1 MKKYIIIYYIIVNL
15 IYLIPSI
22 ISVFLEFDFK
32 FNTLFFFTFSL
43 LNVIAIL
50 FVYLN
55 QLTIPSLCFLALT
68 NLIQSFTF
76 VFLGFSYKFL
86 LGPDISFFIID
97 DGDLS
102 ARFTAIPYNIIFDI
116 DSFNIDDNFMF
127 GFNFIH
133 FWLFLFF
140 NKLIIEERKNKSNS
154 NLQSQV

>member
-15 IYLIPSI
+15 ICFIPSI

-43 LNVIAIL
+43 LNVIAIS

-55 QLTIPSLCFLALT
+55 RIIIPSLYFLALT

-102 ARFTAIPYNIIFDI
+102 VRFAALPYNIILYLN
-116 DSFNIDDNFMF
+116 SFEVDDNFMF

-140 NKLIIEERKNKSNS
+140 NKLIIEERKNKG

>member
-15 IYLIPSI
+15 ICLIPSI

-43 LNVIAIL
+43 LNVIAISS
-50 FVYLN
+50 VYHN
-55 QLTIPSLCFLALT
+55 RVVKPSLYFLALT
-68 NLIQSFTF
+68 NLIQAFTF

-86 LGPDISFFIID
+86 PGPDISFFIID

-102 ARFTAIPYNIIFDI
+102 TRFTALPYNIIFYVN
-116 DSFNIDDNFMF
+116 SFKVDNNFMF
-127 GFNFIH
+127 GFNFVH

-140 NKLIIEERKNKSNS
+140 NKLIIEEKNLKLIFRN
-154 NLQSQV
+154 

>member
-15 IYLIPSI
+15 ICLIPSI

-32 FNTLFFFTFSL
+32 FNTLFFFFFSL
-43 LNVIAIL
+43 LNVITIS

-55 QLTIPSLCFLALT
+55 RMTISSLYFLALT

-97 DGDLS
+97 EGDLT
-102 ARFTAIPYNIIFDI
+102 ARFTAIFYNIIFHT

-140 NKLIIEERKNKSNS
+140 NKLIIEERKNKSN
-154 NLQSQV
+154 LQSQI

>member
-15 IYLIPSI
+15 ICLIPSI
-22 ISVFLEFDFK
+22 IGVFLEFDFK

-43 LNVIAIL
+43 LNVIAIS

-55 QLTIPSLCFLALT
+55 RMTISSLYFLALT

-97 DGDLS
+97 EGDLS

-140 NKLIIEERKNKSNS
+140 NKLIIEERNNKS
-154 NLQSQV
+154 NLQS

>member
-15 IYLIPSI
+15 ICLIPSI

-43 LNVIAIL
+43 LNVIAISS
-50 FVYLN
+50 VYLN
-55 QLTIPSLCFLALT
+55 RMTISSLYFLALT

-133 FWLFLFF
+133 FWLFIFF
-140 NKLIIEERKNKSNS
+140 NKLIIKERNNRS
-154 NLQSQV
+154 NLQS

>member
-15 IYLIPSI
+15 ICLIPSI

-43 LNVIAIL
+43 LNVIAISSI
-50 FVYLN
+50 YLN
-55 QLTIPSLCFLALT
+55 RVVKPSLYFLALT
-68 NLIQSFTF
+68 NLIQAFTF

-86 LGPDISFFIID
+86 LGPDISFFVFD

-102 ARFTAIPYNIIFDI
+102 ARFAALPYNMIFYVN
-116 DSFNIDDNFMF
+116 SFEVDNNFMF
-127 GFNFIH
+127 GFNFVH

-140 NKLIIEERKNKSNS
+140 NKLIIEEKKLKT
-154 NLQSQV
+154 NL

>member
-15 IYLIPSI
+15 ICLIPSI

-43 LNVIAIL
+43 LNVIAIS

-55 QLTIPSLCFLALT
+55 RIPIPSLYFLSLT
-68 NLIQSFTF
+68 NLIQAFTF

-86 LGPDISFFIID
+86 LGPDISFFIFD

-102 ARFTAIPYNIIFDI
+102 TRFTAIFYNIIFDL
-116 DSFNIDDNFMF
+116 DSFNIDNNFMF
-127 GFNFIH
+127 GFNFVH

-140 NKLIIEERKNKSNS
+140 NKLIIEEKK
-154 NLQSQV
+154 LKTKL

>member
-15 IYLIPSI
+15 ICLIPSI

-32 FNTLFFFTFSL
+32 FNTLFFFSFSL
-43 LNVIAIL
+43 SNAIAIS

-55 QLTIPSLCFLALT
+55 RVTIPSLYFLALT

-97 DGDLS
+97 EGDLT
-102 ARFTAIPYNIIFDI
+102 ARFTAIFYNIIFHT

-140 NKLIIEERKNKSNS
+140 NKLIIEERKNKSN
-154 NLQSQV
+154 LQSQI

>member
-15 IYLIPSI
+15 ICLIPSI

-32 FNTLFFFTFSL
+32 FNTLFFFSFSL
-43 LNVIAIL
+43 SNAIAIS

-55 QLTIPSLCFLALT
+55 RVTIPSLYFLALT

-97 DGDLS
+97 EGDLS

-140 NKLIIEERKNKSNS
+140 NKLIIEERNNKS
-154 NLQSQV
+154 NLQS

>member
-15 IYLIPSI
+15 ICLIPSI

-43 LNVIAIL
+43 LNFIAIS

-55 QLTIPSLCFLALT
+55 RIPKPSLYFLSLT
-68 NLIQSFTF
+68 NLIQAFTF

-86 LGPDISFFIID
+86 LGPDISFFIFD

-102 ARFTAIPYNIIFDI
+102 ARFAALPYNMIFYVN
-116 DSFNIDDNFMF
+116 SFEVDNNFMF
-127 GFNFIH
+127 GFNFVH

-140 NKLIIEERKNKSNS
+140 NKLIIEEKK
-154 NLQSQV
+154 LKTKL

>member
-15 IYLIPSI
+15 ICLIPSI

-32 FNTLFFFTFSL
+32 FNTLFFFFFSL
-43 LNVIAIL
+43 LNVITIS

-55 QLTIPSLCFLALT
+55 RMTISSLYFLALT

-140 NKLIIEERKNKSNS
+140 NKLVIEERKNKSN
-154 NLQSQV
+154 LQSKV